1 MLEWKVDT
9 NKSTDYGFDSIDRT
23 GAPTDGLSVC
33 RRKLFV
39 HRTISLV
46 DKATEIH
53 RSSIG
58 STPISYPKKLA
69 HRIEQSTNNR
79 SVTGSIPVL

>member
-1 MLEWKVDT
+1 VDS
-9 NKSTDYGFDSIDRT
+9 NINADYCSDFIRQT
-23 GAPTDGLSVC
+23 GTPAFGLSVY
-33 RRKLFV
+33 RRALLFV
-39 HRTISLV
+39 YRAISLV

-69 HRIEQSTNNR
+69 HRIEQSTNHR